1 MLKNDCAWISLK
13 PEIDVGAVDAVDV
26 DDVDG
31 FLEIARLLL
40 ALVLVGAYPL
50 AIAVNA
56 WAVLALV
63 LMLTVLVVVLLIW
76 VWGCIE
82 SADADF
88 WWSA

>member
-1 MLKNDCAWISLK
+1 MSLN
-13 PEIDVGAVDAVDV
+13 PETDVGAVDAVDV

-40 ALVLVGAYPL
+40 ALVLLGANAF
-50 AIAVNA
+50 AIVVYTL
-56 WAVLALV
+56 AVLLSVLV
-63 LMLTVLVVVLLIW
+63 LAMLAVVLLFW
-76 VWGCIE
+76 VEGCTE